1 MGITLPGGFSPTQA
15 LKQAGDYAGVYGDNS
30 QGADYDVFSER
41 SFDGGARDPVEGT
54 GGFWGGAQGAVN
66 TGWSPSASGGYVQGP
81 STTTP
86 TQPTNNNNNNAG
98 YNATQ
103 AAQKAAAQA
112 AQKAAAQKAQEDAA
126 LRQGYQTSQGNYQQ
140 GARTSLTDIGNEY
153 DVNARNFLNSMSDQQ
168 GEINQGNA
176 QNQLN
181 LRQSMQNI
189 IKGIQTGVRSGG
201 VALAGMNASDSGAS
215 EALARAYAQSGNRQ
229 TGEARGSAADQF
241 AELQRSQGVLNRTKD
256 EGFADQDVWK
266 TTETNRVK
274 TQLSGELQALAAEAQ
289 GKGING
295 VIDTGSVN
303 GIVQNALDRLQQIDQ
318 ANAGKRAGIKADTA
332 DQSIDKAVQMEQAGA
347 VGNAFNVTGP
357 NVSYGGQ
364 GGAGLKGAGAS
375 QMPLYVKNKDSL
387 SVVPGTGNKDKEKQ
401 LA

>member
-1 MGITLPGGFSPTQA
+1 MGFTLPGGFSPWQA
-15 LKQAGDYAGVYGDNS
+15 VQQV
-30 QGADYDVFSER
+30 ADDANP
-41 SFDGGARDPVEGT
+41 FDGGSRDRDIFSEKYNQQ
-54 GGFWGGAQGAVN
+54 GGQVQGVSTNPGAYDGALYYDTNAGAVQQYSN
-66 TGWSPSASGGYVQGP
+66 GGWSPASASDGNG
-81 STTTP
+81 TP
-86 TQPTNNNNNNAG
+86 TNTT
-98 YNATQ
+98 YNSPAYKASQQ
-103 AAQKAAAQA
+103 AAQKAAAEKA
-112 AQKAAAQKAQEDAA
+112 AQDAA

-168 GEINQGNA
+168 GEINQGSA

-201 VALAGMNASDSGAS
+201 VALAGVNASDSGAS
-215 EALARAYAQSGNRQ
+215 EALARAYAQSGNQQ

-303 GIVQNALDRLQQIDQ
+303 GIVQNALARLQQIDQ

-332 DQSIDKAVQMEQAGA
+332 DQSIGKAVQMEQAGA

-364 GGAGLKGAGAS
+364 GGAGLKGASAS
-375 QMPLYVKNKDSL
+375 QMPLYVKDKDSL
-387 SVVPGTGNKDKEKQ
+387 SVVPGTGNKEKEKQ
-401 LA
+401 LARG